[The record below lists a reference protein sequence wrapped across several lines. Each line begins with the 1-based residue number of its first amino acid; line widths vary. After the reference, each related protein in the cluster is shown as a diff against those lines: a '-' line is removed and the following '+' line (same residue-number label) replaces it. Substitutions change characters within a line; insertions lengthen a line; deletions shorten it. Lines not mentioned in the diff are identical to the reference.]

1 MIRDVNIE
9 SLPVVPR
16 ARPGELLGAWLLRL
30 AEFYAVPLTQLWAHM
45 GIAQEKQARCHWTR
59 MPRLQHDILR
69 RIADYV
75 QRPIRSIALMQAG
88 CIDTHRPA
96 EFGYCRQCLAADTQY
111 GRPIIWRR
119 HWNNPFATTCPR
131 HRHWLRPIATARLMA
146 VKRYDHLVDLAYA
159 LLAEPLEDRHLD
171 VEFDLLAGARR
182 LEQALCGRTFD
193 CFAEFESIGL
203 NSARELCRVVNDLA
217 RILFP
222 SQSVSHAYG
231 NFTQRIRTALLAPDR
246 ILYGH
251 LFTSRIPQ
259 LYLPHKLSLRQRLL
273 GICGGILTRDP
284 SWRIDICSL
293 TDGEYSL
300 LATATWRWPRAT
312 VKSLFLETPDAQHFD
327 LMHRTNFTVAWQ
339 GIDMPASLSAFY

>member
-1 MIRDVNIE
+1 
-9 SLPVVPR
+9 
-16 ARPGELLGAWLLRL
+16 
-30 AEFYAVPLTQLWAHM
+30 
-45 GIAQEKQARCHWTR
+45 
-59 MPRLQHDILR
+59 
-69 RIADYV
+69 
-75 QRPIRSIALMQAG
+75 MQAG

-96 EFGYCRQCLAADTQY
+96 EFGYCRRCLAADIHY
-111 GRPIIWRR
+111 GRPIFWRR
-119 HWNNPFATTCPR
+119 HWNDPFATTCPR
-131 HRHWLRPIATARLMA
+131 HRHWLHPVATARLMA
-146 VKRYDHLVDLAYA
+146 VRRYDHLIDLAHG
-159 LLAEPLEDRHLD
+159 LLAEPVEDRDLD
-171 VEFDLLAGARR
+171 VAFDLLAGARR
-182 LEQALCGRTFD
+182 LEQALCGRTSD

-231 NFTQRIRTALLAPDR
+231 NFTQRIRTTLLAPDP

-251 LFTSRIPQ
+251 FFTSRLNQ
-259 LYLPHKLSLRQRLL
+259 LYLPHRLSLRQRLL

-284 SWRIDICSL
+284 SWQIDIRSL

-327 LMHRTNFTVAWQ
+327 LMHRTNFTDAWQ
-339 GIDMPASLSAFY
+339 GIDMPTSLSAFY